1 MKKEFF
7 SSFPA
12 GKPVEEYSCFSS
24 CSDEA
29 KLRKAQES
37 LMASCFHELGL
48 RLHQLQLQN
57 AQLQKRTGDGRDM
70 DEET

>member
-1 MKKEFF
+1 
-7 SSFPA
+7 
-12 GKPVEEYSCFSS
+12 
-24 CSDEA
+24 
-29 KLRKAQES
+29 
-37 LMASCFHELGL
+37 MASCFHELGL